1 MKEAAPIFVAGLDHS
16 GKTALRVALGAHPAI
31 HMVRHIELWTRLRAW
46 HATGASGRT
55 RVLDALTTGRAER
68 LGLDRARLDRSNSG
82 DFADLVCEVGR
93 QLSERAGTSRWG
105 LQEALLEFEAEH
117 VLREM
122 PDARIIGLVRD
133 PRDRFHQMRLGG
145 AVGRGGLAAETAA
158 WIASVRAAIAAAELW
173 PDHFRVIRYESLTDR
188 RVSTLREVCAF
199 IGEPFVDAM
208 AAGEPA
214 GRDAGTLPERD
225 VAFIQRRAA
234 AEMMVLGYEMLP
246 IAKRTD
252 MLPQRLADASR
263 WQLGRLSWRR
273 RSSHLRPSVASKR
286 G

>member
-16 GKTALRVALGAHPAI
+16 GKTSLRAALGAHPAI
-31 HMVRHIELWTRLRAW
+31 HMVRHMELWTRLRAW
-46 HATGASGRT
+46 HATGANGQK

-68 LGLDRARLDRSNSG
+68 LGLDREQLDRSVSG
-82 DFADLVCEVGR
+82 EFADLVREVGR
-93 QLSERAGTSRWG
+93 QLCERAGTNRWG

-117 VLREM
+117 VVREM

-133 PRDRFHQMRLGG
+133 PRDRFQQMRRSG

-158 WIASVRAAIAAAELW
+158 WIASVGAAIAAAEAW
-173 PDHFRVIRYESLTDR
+173 PDHVRVIRYEALVDR
-188 RVSTLREVCAF
+188 REPTLRELCAF

-214 GRDAGTLPERD
+214 NRAVGPLPERD
-225 VAFIQRRAA
+225 VAVIQRRAA
-234 AEMMVLGYEMLP
+234 AEMMALGYEMLP
-246 IAKRTD
+246 IATRTD
-252 MLPQRLADASR
+252 MLPRRLADASR

>member
-1 MKEAAPIFVAGLDHS
+1 VKEAAPIFVAGLVHS
-16 GKTALRVALGAHPAI
+16 GKTSLRAALGAHPSI

-46 HATGASGRT
+46 HATGANGRK
-55 RVLDALTTGRAER
+55 RVLDALTSGRAER
-68 LGLDRARLDRSNSG
+68 LALDRERLGRSASG

-93 QLSERAGTSRWG
+93 QLCERAGTNRWG
-105 LQEALLEFEAEH
+105 IQEALLEFEAEH
-117 VLREM
+117 VVREM

-133 PRDRFHQMRLGG
+133 PRDRFLRMRISG

-158 WIASVRAAIAAAELW
+158 WIASVRAVMAAAEAW
-173 PDHFRVIRYESLTDR
+173 PDNVRVIRYEALVDR
-188 RVSTLREVCAF
+188 REPTLREVCAF
-199 IGEPFVDAM
+199 IGEPFVEAM

-214 GRDAGTLPERD
+214 DRDVGPLPERD
-225 VAFIQRRAA
+225 VAVIQRRAA
-234 AEMMVLGYEMLP
+234 AEMMALGYELLP
-246 IAKRTD
+246 TATRTD
-252 MLPQRLADASR
+252 ILPRRLIDASR

>member
-16 GKTALRVALGAHPAI
+16 GKTSLRAALGAHPAI

-46 HATGASGRT
+46 HATGASGRK
-55 RVLDALTTGRAER
+55 RVLEALTTGHAER
-68 LGLDRARLDRSNSG
+68 LGLDREGLDGSASG

-93 QLSERAGTSRWG
+93 QLCERAGTSRWG

-117 VLREM
+117 VVREM
-122 PDARIIGLVRD
+122 PNARIIGLVRD
-133 PRDRFHQMRLGG
+133 PRDRFQQMRISG

-158 WIASVRAAIAAAELW
+158 WIASVRAAIAAAEAW
-173 PDHFRVIRYESLTDR
+173 PDHVRVIRYEALVDR
-188 RVSTLREVCAF
+188 REPTLREVCAF

-214 GRDAGTLPERD
+214 GRDVGELPERD
-225 VAFIQRRAA
+225 VAVIQRRAA
-234 AEMMVLGYEMLP
+234 AEMMALGYEMLP
-246 IAKRTD
+246 IATRTD
-252 MLPQRLADASR
+252 MLPRRLADASR

>member
-16 GKTALRVALGAHPAI
+16 GKTSLRAALGAHPAI
-31 HMVRHIELWTRLRAW
+31 HLVRHIELWTRLRAW
-46 HATGASGRT
+46 HAAGASGRT
-55 RVLDALTTGRAER
+55 RVLDALTTGRSEQ
-68 LGLDRARLDRSNSG
+68 LGLDRERLDQSASG

-93 QLSERAGTSRWG
+93 QLCERAGVSRWG

-117 VLREM
+117 VVREM

-133 PRDRFHQMRLGG
+133 PRDRFRQMRKSG

-158 WIASVRAAIAAAELW
+158 WIASVRAAIAAAEAW
-173 PDHFRVIRYESLTDR
+173 PDHVRVIRYEALVDR
-188 RVSTLREVCAF
+188 REPTLREVCAF
-199 IGEPFVDAM
+199 IGESFVDAM
-208 AAGEPA
+208 TAGEPA
-214 GRDAGTLPERD
+214 AYDIDPLPERD

-234 AEMMVLGYEMLP
+234 PEMMSLGYDMLP
-246 IAKRTD
+246 VDSRGD

>member
-16 GKTALRVALGAHPAI
+16 GKTALRAALGAHPAI

-55 RVLDALTTGRAER
+55 RLLDALTTGRAER

-93 QLSERAGTSRWG
+93 QLCERAGTSRWG
-105 LQEALLEFEAEH
+105 LQEALLEFEAAH
-117 VLREM
+117 VLGEM

-133 PRDRFHQMRLGG
+133 PRDRFHQMRLSG

-173 PDHFRVIRYESLTDR
+173 PEHFRVIRYESLIDR
-188 RVSTLREVCAF
+188 RGPTLREVCAF
-199 IGEPFVDAM
+199 IGEPFFDAM

-214 GRDAGTLPERD
+214 GRDVGTLPERD

>member
-16 GKTALRVALGAHPAI
+16 GKTALRAALGAHPAI

-46 HATGASGRT
+46 HAAGAGGRK

-68 LGLDRARLDRSNSG
+68 LGLDREALNRSASG
-82 DFADLVCEVGR
+82 DFADLVSEMGR
-93 QLSERAGTSRWG
+93 QLCERARTSRWG

-117 VLREM
+117 VMREM

-133 PRDRFHQMRLGG
+133 PRDRYVEMRAMG

-158 WIASVRAAIAAAELW
+158 WVASARVATAAAEAR
-173 PDHFRVIRYESLTDR
+173 PDAFCLIRYEALVDR
-188 RVSTLREVCAF
+188 REATLREVCAF
-199 IGEPFVDAM
+199 IGEPFADAM
-208 AAGEPA
+208 MAGEA
-214 GRDAGTLPERD
+214 ARRDAGVLPERD

-234 AEMMVLGYEMLP
+234 PEIMALGYDMVP

>member
-1 MKEAAPIFVAGLDHS
+1 VKEAAPIFVAGLDHS
-16 GKTALRVALGAHPAI
+16 GKTALRAALGAHPAI

-46 HATGASGRT
+46 HATGAGGRK

-68 LGLDRARLDRSNSG
+68 LGLDRERLDRSASG

-93 QLSERAGTSRWG
+93 QLCERAGKSRWG

-122 PDARIIGLVRD
+122 PGAKIIGLVRD
-133 PRDRFHQMRLGG
+133 PRDRFQRMRLSG

-158 WIASVRAAIAAAELW
+158 WIASVRAALAAAELR
-173 PDHFRVIRYESLTDR
+173 PDHFRVIRYESLIDR
-188 RVSTLREVCAF
+188 REPTLREVCTF

-208 AAGEPA
+208 ADGEPA
-214 GRDAGTLPERD
+214 GRDAGALPERD

-234 AEMMVLGYEMLP
+234 PEIMALGYEMLT
-246 IAKRTD
+246 IATRTD

-273 RSSHLRPSVASKR
+273 RSSHLHPSVASKR

>member
-1 MKEAAPIFVAGLDHS
+1 MNEAAPIFVAGLDHS
-16 GKTALRVALGAHPAI
+16 GKTALRAALGAHPGI
-31 HMVRHIELWTRLRAW
+31 TMVRHIELWTRLRGW
-46 HATGASGRT
+46 HAAGPAGRA
-55 RVLDALTTGRAER
+55 RVLEALTTGRAARLELDPER
-68 LGLDRARLDRSNSG
+68 LSRSASG
-82 DFADLVCEVGR
+82 SFADLVRELGR
-93 QLSERAGTSRWG
+93 QLCDRAGASRWG
-105 LQEALLEFEAEH
+105 LQEALLEFEADQ
-117 VLREM
+117 VMRET

-133 PRDRFHQMRLGG
+133 PRDRFHQMRIKG

-158 WIASVRAAIAAAELW
+158 WIASVRASRAAAELR
-173 PDHFRVIRYESLTDR
+173 PDHFRVISYEALVDR
-188 RVSTLREVCAF
+188 REPTLREVCAF
-199 IGEPFVDAM
+199 IGEPYADAM

-214 GRDAGTLPERD
+214 GRDAGALPERD

-234 AEMMVLGYEMLP
+234 PEIMALGYQMLP

-273 RSSHLRPSVASKR
+273 RSSHLRPTVASKR